1 MVYEILLFKLRD
13 VLNIFHLLTYSI
25 QNMLLIMCTPL
36 RRCTHLVK
44 HFQLFTLSGVN
55 ILHHKFV
62 V

>member
-13 VLNIFHLLTYSI
+13 VLNIFPLLTYSI
-25 QNMLLIMCTPL
+25 QNMLLIMCTPPE
-36 RRCTHLVK
+36 RCTHLVK
-44 HFQLFTLSGVN
+44 HFQLFTLNEVN